1 MRIGELART
10 TGASVRS
17 LRYYEEQGL
26 LTADRSHGGTHRV
39 YDADAVDRVRLLRQ
53 LYSAGLSSTVIAS
66 LLPCVD
72 APSTEVT
79 RESVAIL
86 QAEYS
91 RLGEQLQ
98 AIEQTRQQLSYIM
111 QCADQYLAGAPVE
124 QTTLSH
130 QR

>member
-26 LTADRSHGGTHRV
+26 LTAERSHGGTHRV
-39 YDADAVDRVRLLRQ
+39 YDKDAVDRVRLLRQ
-53 LYSAGLSSTVIAS
+53 LYSAGLSSAVIAS

-72 APSTEVT
+72 APSTQVT

-86 QAEYS
+86 QSEYA
-91 RLGEQLQ
+91 RLGEQLHV
-98 AIEQTRQQLSYIM
+98 IEQTRQQLSYIM
-111 QCADQYLAGAPVE
+111 ECANQYLAD
-124 QTTLSH
+124 SSN
-130 QR
+130 